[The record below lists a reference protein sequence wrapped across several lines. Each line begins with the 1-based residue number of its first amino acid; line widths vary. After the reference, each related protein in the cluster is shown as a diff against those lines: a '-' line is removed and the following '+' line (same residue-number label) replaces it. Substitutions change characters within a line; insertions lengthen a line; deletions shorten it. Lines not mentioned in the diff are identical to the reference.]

1 MYLKKINLKNKV
13 ALVTGAG
20 KGIGKACAIAL
31 AEAGAD
37 LIIISRTQKD
47 LDKVSKI
54 IKKYKSKCISYTCD
68 ITNYAQIKNIINK
81 QRKIDIL
88 VNNAGTNI
96 PEHFTKVQKKN
107 MEYLVRLNTIST
119 FNVAQLCTLKMLEM
133 KNRKKIGGSII
144 NMSSQMGHV
153 GGPIRSVYNMTKA
166 GLEGLT
172 KGMAIDLA
180 KSNIRVNTVC
190 PTFVVTPMT
199 KKFLK
204 NKQFRNETINKIPL
218 GKFAE
223 VSDVAT
229 AVAFL
234 ASDSASMITG
244 TSLLVDG
251 GWTAI

>member
-1 MYLKKINLKNKV
+1 MYLKKINLKNKT

-20 KGIGKACAIAL
+20 KGIGQACAIAL
-31 AEAGAD
+31 AEAGAN

-54 IKKYKSKCISYTCD
+54 IKRFKSKCVSYTCD
-68 ITNYAQIKNIINK
+68 VTNYNQIKNIISK
-81 QRKIDIL
+81 QKKIDIL
-88 VNNAGTNI
+88 VNNAGANI
-96 PEHFTKVQKKN
+96 PEHFINVQKKN
-107 MEYLVRLNTIST
+107 MEYLVKLNTIST
-119 FNVAQLCTLKMLEM
+119 FHIAQLCTHKMLEA

-180 KSNIRVNTVC
+180 KYNIRVNTVC
-190 PTFVVTPMT
+190 PTFVITPMT

-204 NKQFRNETINKIPL
+204 DSKFKNNVLKNIPL
-218 GKFAE
+218 GKFASA
-223 VSDVAT
+223 SDVAT
-229 AVAFL
+229 ATVFL
-234 ASDSASMITG
+234 ASDASSMITG
-244 TSLLVDG
+244 TSILVDG
-251 GWTAI
+251 GWTAK

>member
-1 MYLKKINLKNKV
+1 MYLKKINLKNKT

-31 AEAGAD
+31 AEAGAN

-54 IKKYKSKCISYTCD
+54 IKRFKSKCVSYACD
-68 ITNYAQIKNIINK
+68 LTNYTQIKNIINK
-81 QRKIDIL
+81 QKRIDIL

-96 PEHFTKVQKKN
+96 PEHFTKIQKKN
-107 MEYLVRLNTIST
+107 LEYMVKLNTIST
-119 FNVAQLCTLKMLEM
+119 FHVAQLCVLKMLET

-153 GGPIRSVYNMTKA
+153 GGPIRSVYNMTKF

-180 KSNIRVNTVC
+180 KNNIRVNTVC
-190 PTFVVTPMT
+190 PTFVITSMT
-199 KKFLK
+199 KNFLANKKFKNFTLK
-204 NKQFRNETINKIPL
+204 NIPL
-218 GKFAE
+218 GRYAD

-229 AVAFL
+229 TVAFL
-234 ASDSASMITG
+234 ASDASSMITG
-244 TSLLVDG
+244 TSILIDG

>member
-1 MYLKKINLKNKV
+1 MYLKKINLKNKT

-20 KGIGKACAIAL
+20 KGIGKACSIAL

-37 LIIISRTQKD
+37 LIIISRTKKD

-54 IKKYKSKCISYTCD
+54 IRKLKSKCDSYICD
-68 ITNYAQIKNIINK
+68 VTNYSQIKEIISK
-81 QRKIDIL
+81 QKRIDIL
-88 VNNAGTNI
+88 VNNAGSNI
-96 PEHFTKVQKKN
+96 PEHFTKVKKKD
-107 MEYLVRLNTIST
+107 MELLVKLNTMAT
-119 FNVAQLCTLKMLEM
+119 FNLAQLCTIKMLES

-153 GGPIRSVYNMTKA
+153 GGPIRSVYNMTKF

-180 KSNIRVNTVC
+180 KNNIRVNTVC
-190 PTFVVTPMT
+190 PTFVDTPMT
-199 KKFLK
+199 RGFFKNKKFKSEVLS
-204 NKQFRNETINKIPL
+204 KIPL
-218 GKFAE
+218 GRIAE

-229 AVAFL
+229 AVAYL
-234 ASDSASMITG
+234 ASDASSMITG

>member
-1 MYLKKINLKNKV
+1 MYLKKINLKNKT

-20 KGIGKACAIAL
+20 KGIGLACAVAL

-47 LDKVSKI
+47 LDKVAKI
-54 IKKYKSKCISYTCD
+54 IKKFKSKCISYACD
-68 ITNYAQIKNIINK
+68 VTNYTQMKNFIKK
-81 QRKIDIL
+81 QKKIDIL

-107 MEYLVRLNTIST
+107 MEYLVKLNTVAT
-119 FNVAQLCTLKMLEM
+119 FNIAQLCALKMLEA

-172 KGMAIDLA
+172 RGMAIDLA
-180 KSNIRVNTVC
+180 KDNIRVNTVC
-190 PTFVVTPMT
+190 PTFIVTPMT

-204 NKQFRNETINKIPL
+204 NKKFKNDMLKNIPL
-218 GKFAE
+218 GRFAQT
-223 VSDVAT
+223 SDVAT
-229 AVAFL
+229 TVAFL
-234 ASDSASMITG
+234 ASESSSMITG
-244 TSLLVDG
+244 TSILVDG